1 MENHIEN
8 ISDLER
14 RITVSIP
21 AKEVDGKTTEKLN
34 QVCKK
39 AKLPGF
45 RPGKIPFSI
54 AKRRFGNGTR
64 QEVISD
70 LINSTYKEILDK
82 NELNPAGFPKIE
94 IEETDFN
101 QPAKYTATFEIYP
114 KVDLKD
120 LKGEKI
126 EKGVTDINQKDVD
139 KVVYDLRKRHAT
151 WTEVARK
158 SKNGDQ
164 LIIDFEGKI
173 NGEIFEGGS
182 AKDFKF
188 ELGSNMMLEDMET
201 PLIGK
206 QAGDEV
212 NLSLEF
218 PKDYHGV
225 SVAGKKAEFH
235 VIVHKVLES
244 KLAELGSDLF
254 KKIGISTEKEEDFL
268 KEVRSNME
276 KRLEH
281 ASSMKLKSEIVDRLL
296 SLNPLK
302 LPKVLV
308 ENEINRAKQR
318 FGQERGIDSNKL
330 PDSLKK
336 RFEEEAKRAVHTSLL
351 LSEISKKEKI
361 KPDLQRVKLKI
372 SDIANFG
379 IGRSDF

>member
-1 MENHIEN
+1 
-8 ISDLER
+8 
-14 RITVSIP
+14 
-21 AKEVDGKTTEKLN
+21 
-34 QVCKK
+34 
-39 AKLPGF
+39 
-45 RPGKIPFSI
+45 
-54 AKRRFGNGTR
+54 
-64 QEVISD
+64 
-70 LINSTYKEILDK
+70 
-82 NELNPAGFPKIE
+82 
-94 IEETDFN
+94 
-101 QPAKYTATFEIYP
+101 
-114 KVDLKD
+114 
-120 LKGEKI
+120 
-126 EKGVTDINQKDVD
+126 
-139 KVVYDLRKRHAT
+139 
-151 WTEVARK
+151 
-158 SKNGDQ
+158 
-164 LIIDFEGKI
+164 
-173 NGEIFEGGS
+173 
-182 AKDFKF
+182 
-188 ELGSNMMLEDMET
+188 MLEDMET

-372 SDIANFG
+372 SDIAASYGKESQKIADLYYNNDNLLREIEALVLEDQIFDELKKQ
-379 IGRSDF
+379 IEIKEKNISYEEAINA